1 MKSVKKCDAIKVNL
15 PHLRRMLHII
25 NGSLESEITPEE
37 SEREEI
43 THYIISADTKHRL
56 VQFLCS

>member
-1 MKSVKKCDAIKVNL
+1 M
-15 PHLRRMLHII
+15 LRII

-43 THYIISADTKHRL
+43 THYINSADTKYRF
-56 VQFLCS
+56 VQFLCSFLSNDEICEWSKANI